1 LVPGER
7 GPRHIQLY
15 FYDIDE
21 TIRHIIQRSPN
32 LDEGLIRTVLQ
43 ILDDNPYVHAFR
55 SLGDVSNL
63 DEYKIELNT
72 DIGVDQRRYNA
83 PTVLQV
89 AAIRE
94 EGTDTKRNFR
104 WASWFVA
111 YLASKSTSKHITDV
125 MILFHIHCFIGVD
138 QRRYNAPTVLQV
150 AAIWEEGT
158 DTKRNFR
165 WASWFV
171 AYLASKSTS
180 KHITDVM
187 ILFHI
192 HCFFREVRPVG
203 TRKYYMPIREMLP
216 KILQVP

>member
-1 LVPGER
+1 LHIPDVPAELHRLFSSQSDWDAQYFRKHIRYFNSHFSFASLGANLDRRYNTPKGSGIYTFQIHGQVYHRLDQLVPGER
-7 GPRHIQLY
+7 GPGHIQLY

-55 SLGDVSNL
+55 SLDDVSNL

-89 AAIRE
+89 AAI
-94 EGTDTKRNFR
+94 
-104 WASWFVA
+104 
-111 YLASKSTSKHITDV
+111 
-125 MILFHIHCFIGVD
+125 
-138 QRRYNAPTVLQV
+138 
-150 AAIWEEGT
+150 WEEGT

-165 WASWFV
+165 
-171 AYLASKSTS
+171 
-180 KHITDVM
+180 
-187 ILFHI
+187 
-192 HCFFREVRPVG
+192 
-203 TRKYYMPIREMLP
+203 
-216 KILQVP
+216 